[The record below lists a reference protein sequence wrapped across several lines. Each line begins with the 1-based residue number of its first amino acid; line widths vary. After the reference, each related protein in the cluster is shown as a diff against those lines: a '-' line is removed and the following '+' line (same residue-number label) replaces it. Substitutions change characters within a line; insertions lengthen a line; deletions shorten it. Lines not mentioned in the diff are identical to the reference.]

1 MTSKIPDSNC
11 AANPALILCAVSFTK
26 LISVSAIKMTTRVS
40 DSSSGW
46 ILLNTLLRVL
56 CKKERNKLF
65 NYVYFVIFW
74 GVTQLPAR
82 ANKKLIYVSSINMT
96 SKMSNSSLGWILL
109 NKLLRVLCKKR
120 EKQII

>member
-56 CKKERNKLF
+56 CKKENIYLYSFMYTVFPGIVSAETILF
-65 NYVYFVIFW
+65 
-74 GVTQLPAR
+74 
-82 ANKKLIYVSSINMT
+82 
-96 SKMSNSSLGWILL
+96 
-109 NKLLRVLCKKR
+109 
-120 EKQII
+120 

>member
-56 CKKERNKLF
+56 CKKEKYIYCYVYVLCDLTRKIGNNSISGTRKYKTYIRFRNK
-65 NYVYFVIFW
+65 NDNE
-74 GVTQLPAR
+74 GV
-82 ANKKLIYVSSINMT
+82 
-96 SKMSNSSLGWILL
+96 GFILRL
-109 NKLLRVLCKKR
+109 N
-120 EKQII
+120 IIK

>member
-56 CKKERNKLF
+56 CKKENIYYIYIYIF
-65 NYVYFVIFW
+65 IYVY
-74 GVTQLPAR
+74 
-82 ANKKLIYVSSINMT
+82 
-96 SKMSNSSLGWILL
+96 
-109 NKLLRVLCKKR
+109 VLCDLTRKIGNNSISGTRKYKTYIR
-120 EKQII
+120 F

>member
-65 NYVYFVIFW
+65 NYVYFVISREKL
-74 GVTQLPAR
+74 GVTPSPAQV
-82 ANKKLIYVSSINMT
+82 NTKLISVSAIKMT
-96 SKMSNSSLGWILL
+96 TKVSDSSSG
-109 NKLLRVLCKKR
+109 
-120 EKQII
+120 

>member
-56 CKKERNKLF
+56 CKK
-65 NYVYFVIFW
+65 
-74 GVTQLPAR
+74 
-82 ANKKLIYVSSINMT
+82 
-96 SKMSNSSLGWILL
+96 
-109 NKLLRVLCKKR
+109 R
-120 EKQII
+120 EKNIYSFMYSLLFDKKNWS